1 VRYVVWKG
9 RLKSPLSDCRFSD
22 EDKFSGGMEVTEYL
36 SYKYLRFTDFVLTL
50 FIKYGRNK
58 IYS

>member
-1 VRYVVWKG
+1 MIYHEKTGHPVFFK
-9 RLKSPLSDCRFSD
+9 CRFSD

-50 FIKYGRNK
+50 FIKYGKNK